1 MADGAEGAVSSAG
14 ESAQSATPAAEV
26 EELKGVKSK
35 AAREYYMKNIAAK
48 QTEPEPAE
56 PKEAEPAE
64 TPAAPPTEAGQ
75 EKRKTF
81 DEILQDEEYKG
92 EFDKRMQTA
101 IQKRLKNHKE
111 LQEKDAKLKP
121 LVDLIAKKYGVD
133 PDADLDGLIQKVTDD
148 DAYYE
153 DEALQRGIP
162 VDALKQIQRVESE
175 NKMLK
180 QAEAEHQAEQEEME
194 RRRAFDQQFAQLRAE
209 AEQIKQMY
217 PAFDFDTEMQNPTF
231 LRLAFTPGVGARTA
245 YEIVH
250 KDEIMGGAM
259 KYAAR
264 QAQQQAAASIAS
276 GGKRP
281 VEGWT
286 GSNSPANTKIDVSAL
301 TSAQRKEYIKRAAR
315 GEKITFLD

>member
-1 MADGAEGAVSSAG
+1 MADGAEGAVSTTG
-14 ESAQSATPAAEV
+14 ESAQSAVPAAEV
-26 EELKGVKSK
+26 EGLKSVKSK

-48 QTEPEPAE
+48 QTEPEQTESQEAEPADTPAE
-56 PKEAEPAE
+56 PPKEAE
-64 TPAAPPTEAGQ
+64 Q

-111 LQEKDAKLKP
+111 LQDRDAKLKP
-121 LVDLIAKKYGVD
+121 ILDLFAKKYGVN
-133 PDADLDGLIQKVTDD
+133 PDEDLDGLIQKITDD

-180 QAEAEHQAEQEEME
+180 QAEAEHQAEQEEIE
-194 RRRAFDQQFAQLRAE
+194 RRRAFDQQFAQIRAE
-209 AEQIKQMY
+209 AEQVKQIY
-217 PAFDFDTEMQNPTF
+217 PSFDFDTEMANPTI
-231 LRLAFTPGVGARTA
+231 LRLAFTPGVNLQTA

-250 KDEIMGGAM
+250 KDEIIGGAM
-259 KYAAR
+259 KFAA
-264 QAQQQAAASIAS
+264 QKAQQQTAAAIAS